1 MDTVLSI
8 VLSVAAFMFSM
19 YVFIDSRVRDRR
31 DLLIKMH
38 EILISDDL
46 QRGRHLLFTKVTDE
60 ASVDKLTSE
69 EYRNI
74 NRVISVFSL
83 LGLYVEKGY
92 VSEQDVID
100 AWGWSIYRS
109 WVAAQ
114 PFIAHR
120 EQHNGQ
126 RPGKYLELLAQR
138 VRKSLDKAS
147 ALVKDDGNQGQ
158 GTLLSRGDQPLT
170 TENETTL
177 PQ

>member
-1 MDTVLSI
+1 MATVLSI
-8 VLSVAAFMFSM
+8 VLSIAALIFSM

-60 ASVDKLTSE
+60 ASVDGLTDE

-83 LGLYVEKGY
+83 LGIYVEKGY
-92 VSEQDVID
+92 VSAQDVID

-126 RPGKYLELLAQR
+126 RPGKYLGLLAQR
-138 VRKSLDKAS
+138 VRRSLDKGGAQAEDES
-147 ALVKDDGNQGQ
+147 GQ
-158 GTLLSRGDQPLT
+158 GEGPFSRPGEQQLT